1 MANGENEKYI
11 SWRFISVTIVGII
24 FIIVGAIISDTRANI
39 VKAEKN
45 IETLQKEKVDKEQYQ
60 CDIREIK
67 DSLNFLVK
75 REMRDRK

>member
-39 VKAEKN
+39 VKAEKQ
-45 IETLQKEKVDKEQYQ
+45 IEKLQNEKIDKEQYY
-60 CDIREIK
+60 CDIKEIK
-67 DSLNFLVK
+67 DGLNYLIK

>member
-1 MANGENEKYI
+1 MANGENEKFI
-11 SWRFISVTIVGII
+11 SWRFVAVTIVGII

-60 CDIREIK
+60 CDIKEIK
-67 DSLNFLVK
+67 DGLNFLIK